1 MNKKRL
7 FISVLSL
14 ALTVLVCFSV
24 CSVIAATY
32 IVDGDWKYEIMQG
45 ASDELSV
52 AGYLGSNSAMEIPSV
67 AFGKTV
73 SRISENAF
81 LNNNQISSCN
91 VSATVKSIG
100 NSAFYGCTSLAKI
113 NFYGGVESIGSNAF
127 YGCTALTDV
136 VFNPQVSL
144 SVIPRYCF
152 SHCDSLTTIVLP
164 DSVTSVSDY
173 AFGSCK
179 SLKDITIPAT
189 VTEISPKAFFKS
201 DNVTI
206 HGYSG
211 SAAERFALENEIPF
225 VLIDD
230 ITVPTDPVVV
240 PTTTADFTTTAP
252 TASTTVPSGTHATE
266 PTSSFTDASEPIS
279 STGYTDSTEPTASTG
294 YTDAS
299 EPIPSTGYT
308 DTSEPG
314 TTVGGKVYLI
324 GDADLSGTIN
334 IKDATVI
341 QKYCAGLTNLDK
353 IAKFVANCD
362 GLGDVNVKDATMVQ
376 KYCAGFLNVLL
387 VGAEVVI

>member
-7 FISVLSL
+7 FLSVLSL
-14 ALTVLVCFSV
+14 ALTVLVCCSV
-24 CSVIAATY
+24 SSVIAATFV
-32 IVDGDWKYEIMQG
+32 VDGDWKYEIMQG

-52 AGYLGSNSAMEIPSV
+52 AGYLGSNSAIQIPSL

-73 SRISENAF
+73 NRISENAF

-100 NSAFYGCTSLAKI
+100 SSAFYGCTSLAKL

-127 YGCTALTDV
+127 YGCTSLTDV

-164 DSVTSVSDY
+164 KSVTSVSDY

-179 SLKDITIPAT
+179 SLKDITIPST
-189 VTEISPKAFFKS
+189 VTEISPKAFFNS
-201 DNVTI
+201 VNVTI

-211 SAAERFALENEIPF
+211 SAAERFALENDISF
-225 VLIDD
+225 VSIGD

-240 PTTTADFTTTAP
+240 PTTAAEITTSAP
-252 TASTTVPSGTHATE
+252 TASSTVPSGTQATD
-266 PTSSFTDASEPIS
+266 SSEPAS
-279 STGYTDSTEPTASTG
+279 SAGYTDSTEP
-294 YTDAS
+294 
-299 EPIPSTGYT
+299 
-308 DTSEPG
+308 G
-314 TTVGGKVYLI
+314 TTVVGNIYLI

-341 QKYCAGLTNLDK
+341 QKYCAGLTNLDR

-362 GLGDVNVKDATMVQ
+362 GLGDVNVKDATLVQ